1 MQGVLSKT
9 FIDRMHF
16 LVISEVT
23 LVQLLALELP
33 EINDLLKLLKTVLT
47 NLLFCSCS
55 SLKHMWK
62 QVMESISINSSV

>member
-16 LVISEVT
+16 LVNSEVT

-33 EINDLLKLLKTVLT
+33 EINDFLRLLKTV
-47 NLLFCSCS
+47 
-55 SLKHMWK
+55 
-62 QVMESISINSSV
+62 

>member
-16 LVISEVT
+16 LVNSEVT

-33 EINDLLKLLKTVLT
+33 EINDFLRLLKTVLT
-47 NLLFCSCS
+47 NLPFCSCS
-55 SLKHMWK
+55 CLKHMWK
-62 QVMESISINSSV
+62 QVMESIPINSSV

>member
-33 EINDLLKLLKTVLT
+33 EINGFLKFLKAVLT
-47 NLLFCSCS
+47 NLPFCSCS
-55 SLKHMWK
+55 SLKHM
-62 QVMESISINSSV
+62 